1 MNFNINQVIRSNR
14 KTIAIVIKNDGKV
27 QVRAPRNTSDQQI
40 NKFVLS
46 KREWIHAQ
54 QKKIQK
60 RYVPANKYEQGEFFQ
75 YLGRKYSLE
84 FSNKGK
90 IPLTLGKTFVLNN
103 GKKAEAE
110 MVFTKWYQEKS
121 REVFTDRAN
130 FLAEQH
136 SFQFNKIRISS
147 ARTRWASCSPK
158 GTLSF
163 TWRLVMAPLEII
175 DYVIIH
181 ELVHLKIKNHSS
193 SFWGKVRELEPDY
206 KGKRKWL
213 RDHGHLLTLKK

>member
-14 KTIAIVIKNDGKV
+14 KTIAIVIQKDGKV
-27 QVRAPRNTSDQQI
+27 QVRAPRNASNQQI
-40 NKFVLS
+40 KKFVFS
-46 KREWIHAQ
+46 KEEWIQTQ
-54 QKKIQK
+54 QQKIQK
-60 RYVPANKYEQGEFFQ
+60 RFVPSHKYEQGELFQ

-84 FSNKGK
+84 FSNKSK
-90 IPLTLGKTFVLNN
+90 TLLTLGDTFVLNKVN
-103 GKKAEAE
+103 IVEAE
-110 MVFTKWYQEKS
+110 MVFTKWYREKS

-130 FLAEQH
+130 FLAVQH
-136 SFQFNKIRISS
+136 SYQFNKIRISS
-147 ARTRWASCSPK
+147 ARTRWASCSPS

-193 SFWGKVRELEPDY
+193 SFWVKVHELEPDY
-206 KGKRKWL
+206 KRKRKWL
-213 RDHGHLLTLKK
+213 RDHGHLLTL